1 MCGFQE
7 VRGSDW
13 VSLNILTY
21 IEVPP
26 PFPDKR
32 YSLES
37 YQGFTNIT
45 LAYNVWFIPFLLS
58 PACPSPFTFVLMACM
73 VCMGNHDSPTSR
85 WPRGGNDI
93 FCLDRAPSPQFLSFT
108 ELLTTLIGL
117 CYYHLLLSPPLD
129 HKPPSGQGRVTL
141 HCVPRS
147 QHWAG
152 TQKAFSKCGL
162 NECLS

>member
-21 IEVPP
+21 IEVPA

-37 YQGFTNIT
+37 YQGFTNST
-45 LAYNVWFIPFLLS
+45 LAYNVRFIPLLLS
-58 PACPSPFTFVLMACM
+58 PSACPLPFTFVLMACL

-85 WPRGGNDI
+85 WLEEEMTYSALIAHPLPN
-93 FCLDRAPSPQFLSFT
+93 FYLS
-108 ELLTTLIGL
+108 
-117 CYYHLLLSPPLD
+117 
-129 HKPPSGQGRVTL
+129 
-141 HCVPRS
+141 RS
-147 QHWAG
+147 
-152 TQKAFSKCGL
+152 F
-162 NECLS
+162 